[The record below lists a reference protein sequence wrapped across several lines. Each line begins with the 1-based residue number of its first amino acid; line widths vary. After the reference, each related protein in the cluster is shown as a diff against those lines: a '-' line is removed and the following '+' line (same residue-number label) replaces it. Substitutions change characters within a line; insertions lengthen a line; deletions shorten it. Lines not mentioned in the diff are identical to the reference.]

1 MSHAEKMLASLEEG
15 HLEEAKK
22 HYNETLKF
30 GSHEEKFSL
39 AEELH
44 QLGFLEEARELY
56 ENLLLFYPGE
66 GELIIELAEV
76 LVEMDNEEEAIE
88 QLSHIED
95 DDISYPR
102 ALLLMADL
110 YQMQGL
116 FEVSEQKLL
125 QAKNILPDEPV
136 IDFGLGELYSETGR
150 FLEAIRY
157 YNHLIEKGITEI
169 GGTYI
174 HQRLAES
181 YSVGGSFE
189 EALSHYEK
197 ALEEHLEINTLFGYA
212 FTAYQAGYFET
223 AIEKLISV
231 KELDPD
237 YHSVY
242 LMLAKA
248 YEHEEQLEESL
259 DTVREGIR
267 QDEFNKELN
276 LFGGKISLK
285 LGMDEEAERFLR
297 DALALDP
304 GYLEA
309 GLIINKLF
317 FVQDRYDDV
326 LEIAQMLTAEGEEEP
341 QLTWDLAK
349 AFEGLEQYN
358 HALKQYR
365 AAYTYFKNHEEFL
378 TEYGQFLLE
387 EGLREDAKE
396 VYKQLLTMDPSND
409 EWQDLIDRLQD

>member
-1 MSHAEKMLASLEEG
+1 MSHGEKMLTSLEEG

-22 HYNETLKF
+22 HFNETLKF

-44 QLGFLEEARELY
+44 HLGFLEEAKQLY
-56 ENLLLFYPGE
+56 ENLLLYYPGE

-76 LVEMDNEEEAIE
+76 LVEMDMEEDAIE
-88 QLSHIED
+88 QLSHIDED
-95 DDISYPR
+95 DVSYPR

-125 QAKNILPDEPV
+125 QAKDLLPDEPV
-136 IDFGLGELYSETGR
+136 IHFGLGELYSETGR

-157 YNHLIEKGITEI
+157 YSYLIEHGTTEI

-174 HQRLAES
+174 HQRLAEA

-189 EALSHYEK
+189 EALTHYEK
-197 ALEEHLEINTLFGYA
+197 ALDEHLEINTLFGYA
-212 FTAYQAGYFET
+212 FTAYQAGYYET
-223 AIEKLISV
+223 AIEKFSSV

-242 LMLAKA
+242 LLLAKA
-248 YEHEEQLEESL
+248 YEHEEELEESL
-259 DTVREGIR
+259 NVIHEGIK
-267 QDEFNKELN
+267 QDEYNKELS

-285 LGMDEEAERFLR
+285 LGLDEEAEKFLR

-304 GYLEA
+304 GYVEA
-309 GLIINKLF
+309 ALLINKLF
-317 FVQDRYDDV
+317 FTQDRFEDV

-349 AFEGLEQYN
+349 AYEGLEQYN

-378 TEYGQFLLE
+378 TEFGQFLVE
-387 EGLREDAKE
+387 EGLRGDAIE
-396 VYKQLLTMDPSND
+396 VYKQLLDMDPSND
-409 EWQDLIDRLQD
+409 EWQDLIERLQD

>member
-1 MSHAEKMLASLEEG
+1 MSHGEKMLTSLQEG

-22 HYNETLKF
+22 HFNETLKF

-44 QLGFLEEARELY
+44 HLGFLQEAKELY
-56 ENLLLFYPGE
+56 ENLLMYYPGE

-76 LVEMDNEEEAIE
+76 LVEMDLEEEAIE
-88 QLSHIED
+88 QLSHIEEN
-95 DDISYPR
+95 DISYPR

-125 QAKNILPDEPV
+125 KAKSLLPDEPV
-136 IDFGLGELYSETGR
+136 IQFGLGELYSETGR

-157 YNHLIEKGITEI
+157 YQQLIENGTTEI

-174 HQRLAES
+174 HQRLAEA

-189 EALSHYEK
+189 EALAHYEK
-197 ALEEHLEINTLFGYA
+197 ALDEHLEINTLFGYA
-212 FTAYQAGYFET
+212 FTAYQAGYYET
-223 AIEKLISV
+223 AIEKLVSV

-242 LMLAKA
+242 LLLAKA
-248 YEHEEQLEESL
+248 YEHEEELEESL
-259 DTVREGIR
+259 SVIHEGIK
-267 QDEFNKELN
+267 QDEYNKELS

-285 LGMDEEAERFLR
+285 LGLDEEAEKFLR

-309 GLIINKLF
+309 ALLINKLF
-317 FVQDRYDDV
+317 FTQDRFEDV
-326 LEIAQMLTAEGEEEP
+326 HEIAKMLTAEGEEEP

-349 AFEGLEQYN
+349 AYEGLEQYN

-378 TEYGQFLLE
+378 TEYGQFLVE
-387 EGLREDAKE
+387 EGLRADAIE
-396 VYKQLLTMDPSND
+396 VYKQLLDMDPSND
-409 EWQDLIDRLQD
+409 EWQDLIERLQD

>member
-1 MSHAEKMLASLEEG
+1 MSHGEKMLTSLQEG

-22 HYNETLKF
+22 HFNETLKF

-44 QLGFLEEARELY
+44 HLGFLQEAKELY
-56 ENLLLFYPGE
+56 ENLLMYYPGE

-76 LVEMDNEEEAIE
+76 LVEMDLEEAAIE
-88 QLSHIED
+88 QLSHIEEN
-95 DDISYPR
+95 DISYPR

-125 QAKNILPDEPV
+125 KAKNLLPDEPV
-136 IDFGLGELYSETGR
+136 IQFGLGELYSETGR
-150 FLEAIRY
+150 FLQAIRY
-157 YNHLIEKGITEI
+157 YHQLIEQGTTEI

-174 HQRLAES
+174 HQRLAEA

-189 EALSHYEK
+189 EALAHYEK

-212 FTAYQAGYFET
+212 FTAYQAGYYET
-223 AIEKLISV
+223 AIEKLVSV

-242 LMLAKA
+242 LLLAKA
-248 YEHEEQLEESL
+248 YEHEEELEESL
-259 DTVREGIR
+259 SVIREGIK
-267 QDEFNKELN
+267 QDEFNKELS

-285 LGMDEEAERFLR
+285 LGLDEEAEKFLR

-309 GLIINKLF
+309 ALLINKLF
-317 FVQDRYDDV
+317 FTQDRYEDV
-326 LEIAQMLTAEGEEEP
+326 HEIAQMLTAEGEEEP

-349 AFEGLEQYN
+349 AYEGLEQYN

-378 TEYGQFLLE
+378 TEYGQFLVE
-387 EGLREDAKE
+387 EGLRADAIE
-396 VYKQLLTMDPSND
+396 VYKQLLDMDPSND
-409 EWQDLIDRLQD
+409 EWQDLIERLQD

>member
-1 MSHAEKMLASLEEG
+1 MSHGEKMLTSLQEG

-22 HYNETLKF
+22 HFNETLKF

-44 QLGFLEEARELY
+44 HLGFLQEAKELY
-56 ENLLLFYPGE
+56 ENLLMYYPGE

-76 LVEMDNEEEAIE
+76 LVEMDLEEAAIE
-88 QLSHIED
+88 QLSHIEEN
-95 DDISYPR
+95 DISYPR

-125 QAKNILPDEPV
+125 KAKNLLPDEPV
-136 IDFGLGELYSETGR
+136 IQFGLGELYSETGR

-157 YNHLIEKGITEI
+157 YHQLIEQGTTEI

-174 HQRLAES
+174 HQRLAEA

-189 EALSHYEK
+189 EALAHYEK

-212 FTAYQAGYFET
+212 FTAYQAGYYET
-223 AIEKLISV
+223 AIEKLVSV

-242 LMLAKA
+242 LLLAKA
-248 YEHEEQLEESL
+248 YEHEEELEESL
-259 DTVREGIR
+259 SVIREGIK
-267 QDEFNKELN
+267 QDEFNKELS

-285 LGMDEEAERFLR
+285 LGLDEEAEKFLR

-309 GLIINKLF
+309 ALLINKLF
-317 FVQDRYDDV
+317 FTQDRFEDV
-326 LEIAQMLTAEGEEEP
+326 HEIARMLTAEGEEEP

-349 AFEGLEQYN
+349 AYEGLEQYN

-378 TEYGQFLLE
+378 TEYGQFLVE
-387 EGLREDAKE
+387 EGLRADAIE
-396 VYKQLLTMDPSND
+396 VYKQLLVMDPSND
-409 EWQDLIDRLQD
+409 EWQDLIERLQD

>member
-1 MSHAEKMLASLEEG
+1 MSHGEKMLTSLQEG

-22 HYNETLKF
+22 HFNETLKF

-44 QLGFLEEARELY
+44 HLGFLQEAKELY
-56 ENLLLFYPGE
+56 ENLLMYYPGE

-76 LVEMDNEEEAIE
+76 LVEMDLEEAAIE
-88 QLSHIED
+88 QLSHIEEN
-95 DDISYPR
+95 DISYPR

-125 QAKNILPDEPV
+125 KAKNLLPDEPV
-136 IDFGLGELYSETGR
+136 IQFGLGELYSETGR

-157 YNHLIEKGITEI
+157 YHQLIEQGTTEI

-174 HQRLAES
+174 HQRLAEA

-189 EALSHYEK
+189 EALAHYEK

-212 FTAYQAGYFET
+212 FTAYQAGYYET
-223 AIEKLISV
+223 AIEKLVSV

-242 LMLAKA
+242 LLLAKA
-248 YEHEEQLEESL
+248 YEHEEELEESL
-259 DTVREGIR
+259 SVIREGIK
-267 QDEFNKELN
+267 QDEFNKELS

-285 LGMDEEAERFLR
+285 LGLDEEAEKFLR

-309 GLIINKLF
+309 ALLINKLF
-317 FVQDRYDDV
+317 FTQDRYEDV
-326 LEIAQMLTAEGEEEP
+326 HEIAQMLTAEGEEEP

-349 AFEGLEQYN
+349 AYEGLEQYN

-378 TEYGQFLLE
+378 TEYGQFLVE
-387 EGLREDAKE
+387 EGLRADAIE
-396 VYKQLLTMDPSND
+396 VYKQLLDMDPSND
-409 EWQDLIDRLQD
+409 EWQDLIERLQD

>member
-1 MSHAEKMLASLEEG
+1 MSHGEKMLTSLQEG

-22 HYNETLKF
+22 HFNETLKF

-44 QLGFLEEARELY
+44 HLGFLEEAKKLY
-56 ENLLLFYPGE
+56 ENLLMYYPGE

-76 LVEMDNEEEAIE
+76 LVEMDLEEAAIE
-88 QLSHIED
+88 QLSHIEEN
-95 DDISYPR
+95 DISYPR

-125 QAKNILPDEPV
+125 KAKNLLPGEPV
-136 IDFGLGELYSETGR
+136 IQFGLGELYSETGR

-157 YNHLIEKGITEI
+157 YQQLIENGTTEI

-174 HQRLAES
+174 HQRLAEA

-189 EALSHYEK
+189 EALAHYEK
-197 ALEEHLEINTLFGYA
+197 ALEEHLEINTLFGYG
-212 FTAYQAGYFET
+212 FTAFQAGYYET
-223 AIEKLISV
+223 AIEKLVSV

-242 LMLAKA
+242 LLLAKA
-248 YEHEEQLEESL
+248 YEHTEELEESL
-259 DTVREGIR
+259 SVIHEGIK
-267 QDEFNKELN
+267 QDEYNKELS

-285 LGMDEEAERFLR
+285 LGLDKEAEKFLR

-304 GYLEA
+304 GYVEA
-309 GLIINKLF
+309 ALLINKLF
-317 FVQDRYDDV
+317 FTQDRYEDV
-326 LEIAQMLTAEGEEEP
+326 HEIAQLLTAEGEEEP

-349 AFEGLEQYN
+349 AYEGLEQYN

-378 TEYGQFLLE
+378 TEYGQFLVE
-387 EGLREDAKE
+387 EGLRADAIE
-396 VYKQLLTMDPSND
+396 VYKQLLDMDPSND
-409 EWQDLIDRLQD
+409 EWQDLIERLQD

>member
-1 MSHAEKMLASLEEG
+1 MLTSLQEG

-22 HYNETLKF
+22 HFNESLKF

-44 QLGFLEEARELY
+44 HLGFLEEARELY
-56 ENLLLFYPGE
+56 ENLLMYYPGE

-76 LVEMDNEEEAIE
+76 LVEMDLEEEAIE
-88 QLSHIED
+88 QLSHIEEN
-95 DDISYPR
+95 DISFPR

-125 QAKNILPDEPV
+125 KAKNLLPDEPV
-136 IDFGLGELYSETGR
+136 IQFGLGELYSETGR
-150 FLEAIRY
+150 FLEAIRFY
-157 YNHLIEKGITEI
+157 QQLIENGTTEI

-174 HQRLAES
+174 HQRLAEA

-189 EALSHYEK
+189 EALAHYEK

-212 FTAYQAGYFET
+212 FTAYQAGYYET
-223 AIEKLISV
+223 AIEKLVSV

-242 LMLAKA
+242 LLLAKA
-248 YEHEEQLEESL
+248 YEHEEELDESL
-259 DTVREGIR
+259 NVIREGIK
-267 QDEFNKELN
+267 QDEFNKELS

-285 LGMDEEAERFLR
+285 LGLDKEAEKFLR

-304 GYLEA
+304 GYVEA
-309 GLIINKLF
+309 ALLINKLF
-317 FVQDRYDDV
+317 FTQDRYEDV
-326 LEIAQMLTAEGEEEP
+326 HEIAQMLTAEGEEEP

-349 AFEGLEQYN
+349 AYEGLEQYN

-378 TEYGQFLLE
+378 TEYGQILVE
-387 EGLREDAKE
+387 EGLRADAIE
-396 VYKQLLTMDPSND
+396 IYKQLLDMDPSND
-409 EWQDLIDRLQD
+409 EWQDLIERLQD

>member
-1 MSHAEKMLASLEEG
+1 MSYGEKMITSLEEG
-15 HLEEAKK
+15 QLEEAKK
-22 HYNETLKF
+22 HFKETLKF

-44 QLGFLEEARELY
+44 QLGFLEEAKELY

-76 LVEMDNEEEAIE
+76 LVEMDKEEEAIE
-88 QLSHIED
+88 QLSQLDEG
-95 DDISYPR
+95 DISYPR

-125 QAKNILPDEPV
+125 KAKELLPNEPV
-136 IDFGLGELYSETGR
+136 IHFGLGELYAETGR

-157 YNHLIEKGITEI
+157 YSHLIESGTTEI

-174 HQRLAES
+174 HQRLAEA

-197 ALEEHLEINTLFGYA
+197 AIEEHLEINTLFGYA
-212 FTAYQAGYFET
+212 FTAYQAGFYET
-223 AIEKLISV
+223 AIEKLVSV

-242 LMLAKA
+242 LLLAKA
-248 YEHEEQLEESL
+248 YEHEEQLEDSMS
-259 DTVREGIR
+259 VIHEGVK
-267 QDEFNKELN
+267 QDQYNKELN
-276 LFGGKISLK
+276 LYGGRISLK
-285 LGMDEEAERFLR
+285 LGMEREAEKFLR

-309 GLIINKLF
+309 ALLINKLF
-317 FVQDRYDDV
+317 FIQDRFEDV
-326 LEIAQMLTAEGEEEP
+326 LEIAQMLKAEGEEEP
-341 QLTWDLAK
+341 QIIWDLAK
-349 AFEGLEQYN
+349 AYGGLEQYN
-358 HALKQYR
+358 HALKHYR
-365 AAYTYFKNHEEFL
+365 AAYTYFKNHVEFL
-378 TEYGQFLLE
+378 AEYGEFLAE
-387 EGLREDAKE
+387 EGLRGEAIE
-396 VYKQLLTMDPSND
+396 VYKELLNMDPSND
-409 EWQDLIDRLQD
+409 EWQELIERLQD

>member
-1 MSHAEKMLASLEEG
+1 MSHGEKMLTSLEEG

-22 HYNETLKF
+22 HFNETLKF

-44 QLGFLEEARELY
+44 HLGFLQEARELY
-56 ENLLLFYPGE
+56 ENLLIYYPGE

-76 LVEMDNEEEAIE
+76 LVEMDMEEEAIE
-88 QLSHIED
+88 QLSHIDD

-125 QAKNILPDEPV
+125 KAKNLLPEEPV

-157 YNHLIEKGITEI
+157 YNHLIENGTTEI
-169 GGTYI
+169 GGTYV
-174 HQRLAES
+174 HQRLAEA

-212 FTAYQAGYFET
+212 FTAYQAGFYET
-223 AIEKLISV
+223 AIEKLVSV

-242 LMLAKA
+242 LLLAKA
-248 YEHEEQLEESL
+248 YAHEEELEESL
-259 DTVREGIR
+259 NVIREGIR
-267 QDEFNKELN
+267 QDEYNKELS
-276 LFGGKISLK
+276 LCGGKISLK
-285 LGMDEEAERFLR
+285 LGLDEDAEKFLR

-304 GYLEA
+304 GYVEA
-309 GLIINKLF
+309 ALLINKLF
-317 FVQDRYDDV
+317 FTQDRYEDV
-326 LEIAQMLTAEGEEEP
+326 LEIAQMLVAEGEEEP

-378 TEYGQFLLE
+378 TEYGQFLVE
-387 EGLREDAKE
+387 EGFRGDAIE
-396 VYKQLLTMDPSND
+396 VYKQLLDMDPSND
-409 EWQDLIDRLQD
+409 EWQDLIERLQD

>member
-1 MSHAEKMLASLEEG
+1 MSHGEKMLTSLQEG

-22 HYNETLKF
+22 HFNETLKF

-44 QLGFLEEARELY
+44 HLGFLQEAKELY
-56 ENLLLFYPGE
+56 ENLLMYYPGE

-76 LVEMDNEEEAIE
+76 LVEMDLEEEAIE
-88 QLSHIED
+88 QLSNIEEN
-95 DDISYPR
+95 DISYPR

-125 QAKNILPDEPV
+125 KAKNILPEEPV
-136 IDFGLGELYSETGR
+136 IQFGLGELYSETGR

-157 YNHLIEKGITEI
+157 YQQLIENGTTEI

-174 HQRLAES
+174 HQRLAEA

-189 EALSHYEK
+189 EALAHYEK

-212 FTAYQAGYFET
+212 FTAYQAGYYET
-223 AIEKLISV
+223 AIEKLVSV

-242 LMLAKA
+242 LLLAKA
-248 YEHEEQLEESL
+248 YEHEEELEESL
-259 DTVREGIR
+259 SVIHEGIK
-267 QDEFNKELN
+267 QDEFNKELS

-285 LGMDEEAERFLR
+285 LGLDNEAEKFLR

-304 GYLEA
+304 GYVEA
-309 GLIINKLF
+309 ALLINKLF
-317 FVQDRYDDV
+317 FTQDRYEDV
-326 LEIAQMLTAEGEEEP
+326 HEIAQMLTAEGEEEP

-349 AFEGLEQYN
+349 AYEGLEQYN

-378 TEYGQFLLE
+378 TEYGQFLVE
-387 EGLREDAKE
+387 EGLRADAIE
-396 VYKQLLTMDPSND
+396 VYKQLLDMDPSND
-409 EWQDLIDRLQD
+409 EWQDLIERLQD